1 MKKIAVVV
9 AAITTLIGGGL
20 LGYLYYDR
28 QCLSPEVK
36 RTLKAVMNPA
46 ASEADILSYMRAVR
60 LQVRTH
66 KDLAVVLRLE
76 SAFQLARDAQGE
88 NDEEQGEQIE
98 TAIALSN
105 EVRSELG
112 LPAEEFVFLGKR
124 GQ

>member
-9 AAITTLIGGGL
+9 VVVTTLIGGGL

-28 QCLSPEVK
+28 HCLSAEVK
-36 RTLKAVMNPA
+36 RTLKAVMDPA
-46 ASEADILSYMRAVR
+46 ASKAEILSYMRAVR
-60 LQVRTH
+60 LQVRTQ
-66 KDLAVVLRLE
+66 KDVAVVSRLE

-88 NDEEQGEQIE
+88 NDEEQGEKIE

-112 LPAEEFVFLGKR
+112 LPPEEFIFLGR